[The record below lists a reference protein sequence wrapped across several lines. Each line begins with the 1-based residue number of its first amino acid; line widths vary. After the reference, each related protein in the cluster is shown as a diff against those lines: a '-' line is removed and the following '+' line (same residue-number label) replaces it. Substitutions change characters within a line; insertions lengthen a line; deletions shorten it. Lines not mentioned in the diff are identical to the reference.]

1 MEEMYL
7 LSESEDVVYVND
19 EIEGESI
26 IGEQ

>member
-7 LSESEDVVYVND
+7 LSESEDVVYVDD